1 MNNKLILLVIII
13 LCFIPEFVI
22 GTGDS
27 EENIGLDNIIK
38 EQLSKLNIKELQ
50 SIIDNITNNNEYYLP
65 KIDVLSYIKS
75 LLKGEKLFS
84 FEDVLKNL
92 LTLIFKE
99 IIINSKLLGQILI
112 LTILCAVL
120 TNIESAFE
128 SNTVGELAFYVCYM
142 LLIAIAM
149 KSFVVAM
156 GLANHTIDNM
166 VLFMQALLPILITL
180 LLAVGGITS
189 AAIFKPIILGSVS
202 IMSTLMKN
210 VILPLIFFSAIIGIV
225 SKLSD
230 KVQISKLSSVI
241 RQITTTVLGML
252 LTIFLGIMSIH
263 GVATS
268 KLDGITIKTAKFA
281 VDSFIPIVGGFLS
294 EAIDTVISCSL
305 LLKNA
310 IGVIGLVLIFII
322 CIIPIIKIISL
333 IIIYKFTTV
342 IIEPIS
348 DSRIVQCLNEISKS
362 LLMIFAVISSVGIMF
377 FIAVTII
384 VGAGNITTML
394 R

>member
-1 MNNKLILLVIII
+1 MNNRFLLLLIMI
-13 LCFIPEFVI
+13 LCFIPESVVI
-22 GTGDS
+22 AED
-27 EENIGLDNIIK
+27 NIGIDNIIE
-38 EQLSKLNIKELQ
+38 EQLEKLNIEELQ
-50 SIIDNITNNNEYYLP
+50 RTIDNITKDNEQYFK
-65 KIDVLSYIKS
+65 KIDVLEYIKS
-75 LLKGEKLFS
+75 LLKGERVFS
-84 FEDVLKNL
+84 FEEVLKSL

-99 IIINSKLLGQILI
+99 IMINSKLLGQLLI
-112 LTILCAVL
+112 LSILCAVL
-120 TNIESAFE
+120 TNIQSAFE
-128 SNTVGELAFYVCYM
+128 KNTVGELAFYVCYM

-149 KSFVVAM
+149 KSFVISM
-156 GLANHTIDNM
+156 SLANKAIDEM

-189 AAIFKPIILGSVS
+189 AAIFKPIIFGSVS

-210 VILPLIFFSAIIGIV
+210 VILPLIFFSAIIGII
-225 SKLSD
+225 SKLSN
-230 KVQISKLSSVI
+230 KVQISKLSSII
-241 RQITTTVLGML
+241 RQITTTLLGML

-268 KLDGITIKTAKFA
+268 KLDGVTIKTAKFA
-281 VDSFIPIVGGFLS
+281 MDSFIPIVGGFLS
-294 EAIDTVISCSL
+294 EAIDTVVSCSL

-310 IGVIGLVLIFII
+310 VGVIGLVLIFII
-322 CIIPIIKIISL
+322 CVIPIIKIVSL
-333 IIIYKFTTV
+333 ILIYKFTTV

-348 DSRIVQCLNEISKS
+348 DERIIQCLNEISKS

>member
-1 MNNKLILLVIII
+1 MNNRFLLLLIMI
-13 LCFIPEFVI
+13 LCFIPESVVI
-22 GTGDS
+22 AED
-27 EENIGLDNIIK
+27 NIGIDNIIE
-38 EQLSKLNIKELQ
+38 EQLEKLNIEELQ
-50 SIIDNITNNNEYYLP
+50 RTIDNITKDNEQYLK
-65 KIDVLSYIKS
+65 KIDVLEYIKS
-75 LLKGEKLFS
+75 LLKGERVFS
-84 FEDVLKNL
+84 FEEVLKSL

-99 IIINSKLLGQILI
+99 IMINSKLLGQLLI
-112 LTILCAVL
+112 LSILCAVL
-120 TNIESAFE
+120 TNIQSAFE
-128 SNTVGELAFYVCYM
+128 KNTVGELAFYVCYM

-149 KSFVVAM
+149 KSFVISM
-156 GLANHTIDNM
+156 SLANKAIDEM

-189 AAIFKPIILGSVS
+189 AAIFKPIIFGSVS

-210 VILPLIFFSAIIGIV
+210 VILPLIFFSAIIGII
-225 SKLSD
+225 SKLSN
-230 KVQISKLSSVI
+230 KVQISKLSSII
-241 RQITTTVLGML
+241 RQITTTLLGML

-263 GVATS
+263 GVTTS
-268 KLDGITIKTAKFA
+268 KLDGVTIKTAKFA
-281 VDSFIPIVGGFLS
+281 MDSFIPIVGGFLS
-294 EAIDTVISCSL
+294 EAIDTVVSCSL

-310 IGVIGLVLIFII
+310 VGVIGLVLIFII
-322 CIIPIIKIISL
+322 CVIPIIKIVSL
-333 IIIYKFTTV
+333 ILIYKFTTV

-348 DSRIVQCLNEISKS
+348 DERIIQCLNEISKS

>member
-1 MNNKLILLVIII
+1 MNNKFLLLLIII
-13 LCFIPEFVI
+13 LCFIPRYAVGEEDSI
-22 GTGDS
+22 GV
-27 EENIGLDNIIK
+27 DNIIE
-38 EQLSKLNIKELQ
+38 EQLEKLNIKELQ
-50 SIIDNITNNNEYYLP
+50 SIIDNITKDNEQYLN
-65 KIDVLSYIKS
+65 KIDILTYIKS
-75 LLKGEKLFS
+75 LLKGEKIFS
-84 FEDVLKNL
+84 FEEVLKNL

-99 IIINSKLLGQILI
+99 IIINSKLLGQLLI
-112 LTILCAVL
+112 LAILCAVL
-120 TNIESAFE
+120 TNVQSAFE
-128 SNTVGELAFYVCYM
+128 RNTVGELAFYVCYM

-149 KSFVVAM
+149 KSFVVSM
-156 GLANHTIDNM
+156 SLANKAIDEM

-189 AAIFKPIILGSVS
+189 AAIFKPIIFGSVS

-210 VILPLIFFSAIIGIV
+210 VILPLIFFSAVIGII

-230 KVQISKLSSVI
+230 KVQISKLSSII
-241 RQITTTVLGML
+241 RQITTTILGML
-252 LTIFLGIMSIH
+252 LTVFLGIMSIH
-263 GVATS
+263 GVTTS
-268 KLDGITIKTAKFA
+268 KLDGVTIKTAKFA

-310 IGVIGLVLIFII
+310 IGVIGLILIFMI
-322 CIIPIIKIISL
+322 CAIPIVKIISL
-333 IIIYKFTTV
+333 ILIYKFTTV

-348 DSRIVQCLNEISKS
+348 DSRIIECLNEISKS

>member
-1 MNNKLILLVIII
+1 MNNKFLLLLIII
-13 LCFIPEFVI
+13 LCFIPEHVVGEEDNRDNI
-22 GTGDS
+22 GV
-27 EENIGLDNIIK
+27 ENIIE
-38 EQLSKLNIKELQ
+38 EQLEKLNIKDLQ
-50 SIIDNITNNNEYYLP
+50 NIIDNITKDNEQYLN
-65 KIDVLSYIKS
+65 KIDILNYMKS
-75 LLKGEKLFS
+75 LLKGEKIFS
-84 FEDVLKNL
+84 FEEVLKNL
-92 LTLIFKE
+92 LTLIFRE

-112 LTILCAVL
+112 LAIICAVL
-120 TNIESAFE
+120 TNIQSAFE
-128 SNTVGELAFYVCYM
+128 KNTVGELAFYVCYM
-142 LLIAIAM
+142 LLIAIEM
-149 KSFVVAM
+149 KSFVVSM
-156 GLANHTIDNM
+156 NLANKAIDEM

-180 LLAVGGITS
+180 LLAVGGVTS

-202 IMSTLMKN
+202 IISTLIKN
-210 VILPLIFFSAIIGIV
+210 IILPLIFFSAIIGII

-230 KVQISKLSSVI
+230 KVQITKLSSVI

-268 KLDGITIKTAKFA
+268 KLDGVTIKTAKFA

-310 IGVIGLVLIFII
+310 IGVIGLIIIFMI
-322 CIIPIIKIISL
+322 CVIPIVKIVSL
-333 IIIYKFTTV
+333 ILIYKFTTV
-342 IIEPIS
+342 VIEPIS
-348 DSRIVQCLNEISKS
+348 DNRIIECLNEISKS
-362 LLMIFAVISSVGIMF
+362 LLMIFAVISSIGIMF

>member
-1 MNNKLILLVIII
+1 MSNKFLLLLIII
-13 LCFIPEFVI
+13 LCFIPEYVVAV
-22 GTGDS
+22 GD
-27 EENIGLDNIIK
+27 NIGVDNIIE
-38 EQLSKLNIKELQ
+38 EQLEKLNIKELQ
-50 SIIDNITNNNEYYLP
+50 SIIDNITKNNEQYLN
-65 KIDVLSYIKS
+65 KIDILTYIKS
-75 LLKGEKLFS
+75 LLKGEKVFS
-84 FEDVLKNL
+84 FEEVLKNF

-112 LTILCAVL
+112 LAILCAVL
-120 TNIESAFE
+120 TNIQSAFE
-128 SNTVGELAFYVCYM
+128 RNTVGELAFYVCYM

-149 KSFVVAM
+149 KSFVVSM
-156 GLANHTIDNM
+156 SLANKAIDEM

-189 AAIFKPIILGSVS
+189 AAIFKPIILSSVS
-202 IMSTLMKN
+202 IMSTFMKN
-210 VILPLIFFSAIIGIV
+210 IILPLIFFSAIIGII

-241 RQITTTVLGML
+241 RQITTTILGML

-268 KLDGITIKTAKFA
+268 KLDGVTIKTAKFA

-310 IGVIGLVLIFII
+310 IGVIGLILIFMI
-322 CIIPIIKIISL
+322 CVIPIVKIISL
-333 IIIYKFTTV
+333 ILIYKFTTV
-342 IIEPIS
+342 VIEPIS
-348 DSRIVQCLNEISKS
+348 DSRIIQCLNEISKS
-362 LLMIFAVISSVGIMF
+362 LMMIFAVIISVGIMF

>member
-1 MNNKLILLVIII
+1 MNNRFLLLLIMI
-13 LCFIPEFVI
+13 LCFIPESVVI
-22 GTGDS
+22 AED
-27 EENIGLDNIIK
+27 NIGIDNIIE
-38 EQLSKLNIKELQ
+38 EQLEKLNIEELQ
-50 SIIDNITNNNEYYLP
+50 RTIDNITKDNEQYFK
-65 KIDVLSYIKS
+65 KIDVLEYIKS
-75 LLKGEKLFS
+75 LLKGERVFS
-84 FEDVLKNL
+84 FEEVLKSL

-99 IIINSKLLGQILI
+99 IMINSKLLGQLLI
-112 LTILCAVL
+112 LSILCAVL
-120 TNIESAFE
+120 TNIQSAFE
-128 SNTVGELAFYVCYM
+128 KNTVGELAFYVCYM

-149 KSFVVAM
+149 KSFVISM
-156 GLANHTIDNM
+156 SLANKAIDEM

-189 AAIFKPIILGSVS
+189 AAIFKPIIFGSVS

-210 VILPLIFFSAIIGIV
+210 VILPLIFFSAIIGII
-225 SKLSD
+225 SKLSN
-230 KVQISKLSSVI
+230 KVQISKLSSII
-241 RQITTTVLGML
+241 RQITTTLLGML

-268 KLDGITIKTAKFA
+268 KLDGVTIKTAKFA
-281 VDSFIPIVGGFLS
+281 MDSFIPIVGGFLS
-294 EAIDTVISCSL
+294 EAIDTVVSCSL

-310 IGVIGLVLIFII
+310 VGVIGLVLIFII
-322 CIIPIIKIISL
+322 CVIPIIKIVSL
-333 IIIYKFTTV
+333 ILIYKFTTV

-348 DSRIVQCLNEISKS
+348 DERIIQCLNEISKS
-362 LLMIFAVISSVGIMF
+362 LLMIFAIISSVGIMF